1 MDLFCPFCSEKITPG
16 TTRCPSCEIAYNPQT
31 LNFLKNLAMKLP
43 DEYSGDRRKHVRL
56 FKYFKIV
63 YQTPEALIDSYLSDI
78 STGGLF
84 IETDDPL
91 RRGETFNIK
100 IALPDGKEE
109 FEALCEVVW
118 TRGQERTTPEEKC
131 SPGMGV
137 KFVDLSQGHI
147 ARIISAISQ
156 ATVHGA

>member
-1 MDLFCPFCSEKITPG
+1 MAPFCPFCSEKITPE
-16 TTRCPSCEIAYNPQT
+16 TTRCPSCEIAYNLQT
-31 LNFLKNLAMKLP
+31 LNFLKNVAMKPP

-109 FEALCEVVW
+109 LEALCEVVW
-118 TRGQERTTPEEKC
+118 TRREEREAPKKKDP
-131 SPGMGV
+131 PGMGI
-137 KFVDLSQGHI
+137 KFLGFTKDEI
-147 ARIISAISQ
+147 DRIISVISQ
-156 ATVHGA
+156 AAEEGG